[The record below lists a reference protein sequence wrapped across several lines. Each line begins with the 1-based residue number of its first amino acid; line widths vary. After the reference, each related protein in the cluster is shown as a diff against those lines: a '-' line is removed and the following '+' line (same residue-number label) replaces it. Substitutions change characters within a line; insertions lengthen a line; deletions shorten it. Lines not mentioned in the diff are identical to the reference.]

1 MQPHELLDR
10 LVLLVQRIESGDDEA
25 MALCYRSQV
34 DPARMRRY
42 YLNCIDD
49 IVKAHTVH

>member
-10 LVLLVQRIESGDDEA
+10 LVMLVQRIKNGDDEA
-25 MALCYRSQV
+25 IALCYRSQV
-34 DPARMRRY
+34 APEHMLRY
-42 YLNCIDD
+42 YLGCIND

>member
-10 LVLLVQRIESGDDEA
+10 LVMLVQRIESGEDEA

-34 DPARMRRY
+34 APEQMRRY
-42 YLNCIDD
+42 YLNCIDE
-49 IVKAHTVH
+49 IIKAHSVH